1 MNNDLTIILLIKDR
15 HEFNERFF
23 QFYNFCLNRYNLII
37 ADGGNKKIENNKIKN
52 FIKNKKVK
60 YIKFVEDKTYEIFY
74 KKIYSSLKKVKTKFV
89 LFAANDDFIV
99 YENLNKSLKFL
110 KKNKEFIGCGG
121 IMMDFRI
128 TNKSGKKII
137 SNLHEKY
144 SYIKLDHTHK
154 LNRFNSF
161 IKNLNDLPRNCI
173 IKKKILL
180 EAYAHSNKMFGNNVE
195 FKDNFT
201 SIFNVISG
209 KIKIFKSPLIL
220 HQSHF
225 NTEGG
230 RGAQRQLLIF
240 NNYNF
245 IRDIISFD
253 KFLSKKL
260 NVKQNY
266 VIQKYYQHV
275 LIKFIR
281 EMNFYSEP
289 SIIEL
294 RDLLKKKIRRKFNNN
309 LSNRVNNYLNL
320 NKIEKNTVETIKFIE
335 QKILN

>member
-15 HEFNERFF
+15 HEFNKRFF
-23 QFYNFCLNRYNLII
+23 QFFNFCLNRYNLII
-37 ADGGNKKIENNKIKN
+37 ADGGNKKIENSLIKN

-89 LFAANDDFIV
+89 LFAASDDFIV
-99 YENLNKSLKFL
+99 HKNLNKSLKFL
-110 KKNKEFIGCGG
+110 KKNKGFIGCGG
-121 IMMDFRI
+121 IMMDFRVN
-128 TNKSGKKII
+128 NKSGKKIM
-137 SNLHEKY
+137 SQLHEKY

-154 LNRFNSF
+154 LDRFNSF

-180 EAYAHSNKMFGNNVE
+180 EAYAYSNKMFGNNVE

-225 NTEGG
+225 NSEGG
-230 RGAQRQLLIF
+230 QGAKRQLSIF
-240 NNYNF
+240 NNHNF
-245 IRDIISFD
+245 IKDITDFD
-253 KFLSKKL
+253 EFFSRKL
-260 NVKQNY
+260 NVKRNY

-289 SIIEL
+289 SIIQL
-294 RDLLKKKIRRKFNNN
+294 RDLLKKKIKRKFNNN
-309 LSNRVNNYLNL
+309 LSIRTNNYLNR
-320 NKIEKNTVETIKFIE
+320 NKIDKNTIETIEFIE
-335 QKILN
+335 KKILN